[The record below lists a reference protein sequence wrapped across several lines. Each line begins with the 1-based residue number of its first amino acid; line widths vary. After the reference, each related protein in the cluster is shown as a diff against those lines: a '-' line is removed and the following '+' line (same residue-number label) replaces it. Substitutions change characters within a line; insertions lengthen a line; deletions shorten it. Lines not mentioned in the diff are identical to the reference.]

1 MYVYVLQ
8 EVSRGHSIPEQE
20 QHGRRSESF
29 NLRSSQFKIC
39 FMAQQQAITYQYDL
53 FSETGQEVDR
63 PYDKSEAVRGAQS
76 AKALQVKEA
85 GEQGRALAPDLMGA
99 ILCHSNIKQA
109 YKQVKQNKGVAGIDQ
124 IAVGEFAVW
133 YAEDGKSLLGK
144 LYNGTYQPQGV
155 KQVEIPKPN
164 GGKRKLG
171 IPTVTDRIIQQA
183 IAQVLSPI
191 YEQKFSDHS
200 YGFRPN
206 RSAHQALRKGCGYVE
221 SGRTV
226 VIDMDLKTFFDVV
239 NHDRLMYRL
248 SETIGDKTLLRLI
261 RKYLQSG
268 ILIDGVVSQRTEGTP
283 QGSPLSPLLSN
294 IVLDELDKELERRG
308 HKFVRY
314 ADDCNI
320 YVRSQTAGERVMES
334 ITGFIESKLK
344 LLVNKDK
351 SQVCEVNQT
360 KFLGYTIEK
369 DGNLTIA
376 EKSIERFKEKVRS
389 ITKRNR
395 GVKFEQVIAELV
407 PVMRGWL
414 NYFRYARC
422 KRVLKNLDSWIRRK
436 LRCYRL
442 KQCKRVITLQ
452 RFLERQGVESWQS
465 WILAL
470 SGKGHWCKSGCPQ
483 AHQAL
488 NNKWFDA
495 AGLYNLTLNY
505 DRLNN

>member
-1 MYVYVLQ
+1 
-8 EVSRGHSIPEQE
+8 
-20 QHGRRSESF
+20 
-29 NLRSSQFKIC
+29 
-39 FMAQQQAITYQYDL
+39 MAQQQDITYQYDL
-53 FSETGQEVDR
+53 FNQTGQDVIR
-63 PYDKSEAVRGAQS
+63 PFATGEAVSGTES
-76 AKALQVKEA
+76 TKALQIKEA
-85 GEQGRALAPDLMGA
+85 GEQERALTHDLMGA

-124 IAVGEFAVW
+124 MPVGEFAVW
-133 YAEDGKSLLGK
+133 YAANGEILLSQ
-144 LYNGTYQPQGV
+144 LHNGTYEPQGV

-191 YEQKFSDHS
+191 YERKFSDHS

-206 RSAHQALRKGCGYVE
+206 RSAHQALKKGSEYVE
-221 SGRTV
+221 QGRKIV
-226 VIDMDLKTFFDVV
+226 VDMDLKTFFDVV

-248 SETIGDKTLLRLI
+248 STTIGDKTLLGLI

-268 ILIDGVVSQRTEGTP
+268 IMVDGVVSQRTEGTP

-294 IVLDELDKELERRG
+294 IVLDELDEELERRG

-320 YVRSQTAGERVMES
+320 YVRSQVAGERVMES
-334 ITGFIESKLK
+334 VSNFIENKLK
-344 LLVNKDK
+344 LIVNREK

-360 KFLGYTIEK
+360 KFLGYTIQK
-369 DGNLTIA
+369 DGNLSIA
-376 EKSIERFKEKVRS
+376 IKSVERFKEKVRN

-395 GVKFEQVIAELV
+395 GVKFEQVIAELI

-414 NYFRYARC
+414 NYFHKARC
-422 KRVLKNLDSWIRRK
+422 KSLLKNLDSWIRRK

-442 KQCKRVITLQ
+442 KQCKRTITLQ
-452 RFLERQGVESWQS
+452 QFLKSRGVDTWQT

-470 SGKGHWCKSGCPQ
+470 SGKGHWRKSGCPQ
-483 AHQAL
+483 VQQAL
-488 NNKWFDA
+488 SNKWFDEV
-495 AGLYNLTLNY
+495 GLYNLTLNY
-505 DRLNN
+505 EKLNG

>member
-1 MYVYVLQ
+1 MAHQQ
-8 EVSRGHSIPEQE
+8 E
-20 QHGRRSESF
+20 
-29 NLRSSQFKIC
+29 
-39 FMAQQQAITYQYDL
+39 ITYQYDL
-53 FSETGQEVDR
+53 FNQTGEDVIRPFGKSETV
-63 PYDKSEAVRGAQS
+63 SGAQPT
-76 AKALQVKEA
+76 KALQVKEA
-85 GEQGRALAPDLMGA
+85 GEQERALTHDLMGA
-99 ILCHSNIKQA
+99 ILCHSNIRQA

-124 IAVGEFAVW
+124 MPVGEFAAW
-133 YAEDGKSLLGK
+133 YADNGENLLSE

-191 YEQKFSDHS
+191 YERKFSDHS

-206 RSAHQALRKGCGYVE
+206 RSAHQALKKGSEYVE
-221 SGRTV
+221 SGRSIV
-226 VIDMDLKTFFDVV
+226 VDLDLKTFFDVV

-248 SETIGDKTLLRLI
+248 SITIGDKTLLGLI

-268 ILIDGVVSQRTEGTP
+268 IMVDGVVSQRTEGTP

-294 IVLDELDKELERRG
+294 IVLDELDEELERRG

-320 YVRSQTAGERVMES
+320 YVRSQAAGERVMES
-334 ITGFIESKLK
+334 VSNFIENKLK
-344 LLVNKDK
+344 LIVNKEK

-360 KFLGYTIEK
+360 KFLGYTIQR
-369 DGNLTIA
+369 DGNLSIA
-376 EKSIERFKEKVRS
+376 KKSIDRFKEKIRS

-395 GVKFEQVIAELV
+395 GVKFEQVIKELI

-422 KRVLKNLDSWIRRK
+422 KSLLKNLDSWIRRK

-442 KQCKRVITLQ
+442 KQCKRTITLQ
-452 RFLERQGVESWQS
+452 QFLKSRGVDTWQS

-470 SGKGHWCKSGCPQ
+470 SGKGHWRKSGCPQ
-483 AHQAL
+483 TQQAM
-488 NNKWFDA
+488 NNKWFDEV
-495 AGLYNLTLNY
+495 GLYNLTLNY
-505 DRLNN
+505 EKLNN

>member
-1 MYVYVLQ
+1 MAHQQ
-8 EVSRGHSIPEQE
+8 E
-20 QHGRRSESF
+20 
-29 NLRSSQFKIC
+29 
-39 FMAQQQAITYQYDL
+39 ITYQYDL
-53 FSETGQEVDR
+53 FNQTGEDVIRPFGKSETV
-63 PYDKSEAVRGAQS
+63 SGAQPT
-76 AKALQVKEA
+76 KALQVKEA
-85 GEQGRALAPDLMGA
+85 GEQERALTHDLMGA
-99 ILCHSNIKQA
+99 ILCHSNIRQA

-124 IAVGEFAVW
+124 MPVGEFAAW
-133 YAEDGKSLLGK
+133 YADNGENLLSE

-191 YEQKFSDHS
+191 YERKFSDHS

-206 RSAHQALRKGCGYVE
+206 RSAHQALKKGSEYVE
-221 SGRTV
+221 SGRSIV
-226 VIDMDLKTFFDVV
+226 VDLDLKTFFDVV

-248 SETIGDKTLLRLI
+248 SITIGDKTLLGLI

-268 ILIDGVVSQRTEGTP
+268 IMVDGVVSQRTEGTP

-294 IVLDELDKELERRG
+294 IVLDELDEELERRG

-320 YVRSQTAGERVMES
+320 YVRSQAAGERVMES
-334 ITGFIESKLK
+334 VSNFIENKLK
-344 LLVNKDK
+344 LIVNKEK

-360 KFLGYTIEK
+360 KFLGYTIQR
-369 DGNLTIA
+369 DGNLSIA
-376 EKSIERFKEKVRS
+376 KKSIDRFKEKIRS

-395 GVKFEQVIAELV
+395 GIKFEQVIKELI

-422 KRVLKNLDSWIRRK
+422 KSLLKNLDSWIRRK

-442 KQCKRVITLQ
+442 KQCKRTITLQ
-452 RFLERQGVESWQS
+452 QFLKAEV
-465 WILAL
+465 
-470 SGKGHWCKSGCPQ
+470 
-483 AHQAL
+483 
-488 NNKWFDA
+488 
-495 AGLYNLTLNY
+495 LTLGKVGF
-505 DRLNN
+505 

>member
-1 MYVYVLQ
+1 
-8 EVSRGHSIPEQE
+8 
-20 QHGRRSESF
+20 
-29 NLRSSQFKIC
+29 
-39 FMAQQQAITYQYDL
+39 MAQQQDITYQYDL
-53 FSETGQEVDR
+53 FNQTGQDVIR
-63 PYDKSEAVRGAQS
+63 PFATGEAVSGTES
-76 AKALQVKEA
+76 TKALQIKEA
-85 GEQGRALAPDLMGA
+85 GGQERALTHDLMGA

-124 IAVGEFAVW
+124 MPVGEFAVW
-133 YAEDGKSLLGK
+133 YAANGEILLSQ
-144 LYNGTYQPQGV
+144 LHNGTYEPQGV

-191 YEQKFSDHS
+191 YERKFSDHS

-206 RSAHQALRKGCGYVE
+206 RSAHQALKKGSEYVSE
-221 SGRTV
+221 GRVIV
-226 VIDMDLKTFFDVV
+226 VDMDLKTFFDVV

-248 SETIGDKTLLRLI
+248 STTIGDKTLLGLI

-268 ILIDGVVSQRTEGTP
+268 IMVDGVVSQRTEGTP

-294 IVLDELDKELERRG
+294 IILDELDEELERRG

-320 YVRSQTAGERVMES
+320 YVRSQVAGERVMES
-334 ITGFIESKLK
+334 VSNFIENKLK
-344 LLVNKDK
+344 LIVNREK

-360 KFLGYTIEK
+360 KFLGYTIQK
-369 DGNLTIA
+369 DGNLSIA
-376 EKSIERFKEKVRS
+376 IKSVERFKEKVRN

-395 GVKFEQVIAELV
+395 GVKFEQVIAELI

-414 NYFRYARC
+414 NYFHKARC
-422 KRVLKNLDSWIRRK
+422 KSLLKNLDSWIRRK

-442 KQCKRVITLQ
+442 KQCKRTITLQ
-452 RFLERQGVESWQS
+452 QFLKSRGVDTWQT

-470 SGKGHWCKSGCPQ
+470 SGKGHWRKSGCPQ
-483 AHQAL
+483 VQQAL
-488 NNKWFDA
+488 SNKWFDEV
-495 AGLYNLTLNY
+495 GLYNLTLNY
-505 DRLNN
+505 EKLNS

>member
-1 MYVYVLQ
+1 
-8 EVSRGHSIPEQE
+8 
-20 QHGRRSESF
+20 
-29 NLRSSQFKIC
+29 
-39 FMAQQQAITYQYDL
+39 MAQQQEITYQLDL
-53 FSETGQEVDR
+53 FNGQVEEVIRPYATSET
-63 PYDKSEAVRGAQS
+63 VRGAQTI
-76 AKALQVKEA
+76 KALQVKEA
-85 GEQGRALAPDLMGA
+85 GEQERALTQNLMGA

-109 YKQVKQNKGVAGIDQ
+109 YRQVKQNKGVAGIDQ
-124 IAVGEFAVW
+124 IAVGDFSAW
-133 YAEDGKSLLGK
+133 YAENGETLLSR
-144 LYNGTYQPQGV
+144 LYKGTYQPQGV

-183 IAQVLSPI
+183 IAQVLIPI
-191 YEQKFSDHS
+191 YERKFSDHS

-206 RSAHQALRKGCGYVE
+206 RSAHQALRKGSEYAEQGKYF
-221 SGRTV
+221 V
-226 VIDMDLKTFFDVV
+226 VDMDLKTFFDVV

-248 SETIGDKTLLRLI
+248 SLTIGDKTLLGLI

-268 ILIDGVVSQRTEGTP
+268 IMVDGVVSQRTEGTP

-294 IVLDELDKELERRG
+294 IVLDELDKELESRG

-320 YVRSQTAGERVMES
+320 YVRSQAAGERVMES
-334 ITGFIESKLK
+334 VSNFIESKLK

-360 KFLGYTIEK
+360 KFLGYTIQK
-369 DGNLTIA
+369 DGNLSIA
-376 EKSIERFKEKVRS
+376 KKSIDRFKEKVRS

-395 GVKFEQVIAELV
+395 GVKLEQLIAELA

-414 NYFRYARC
+414 NYFHHARC
-422 KRVLKNLDSWIRRK
+422 KRLLENLDGWIRRK

-452 RFLERQGVESWQS
+452 QFLKSRGVETWQS

-483 AHQAL
+483 MHQAL
-488 NNKWFDA
+488 GNKWFEEI
-495 AGLYNLTLNY
+495 GLYNLSSNYEKLNS
-505 DRLNN
+505 

>member
-1 MYVYVLQ
+1 
-8 EVSRGHSIPEQE
+8 
-20 QHGRRSESF
+20 
-29 NLRSSQFKIC
+29 
-39 FMAQQQAITYQYDL
+39 MAQQQVITYQYDL

-63 PYDKSEAVRGAQS
+63 PFGKSEAARGAQP

-85 GEQGRALAPDLMGA
+85 GGQGQALAPDLMGA
-99 ILCHSNIKQA
+99 ILSHSNIKQA
-109 YKQVKQNKGVAGIDQ
+109 YKQVKRNKGVAGIDQ
-124 IAVGEFAVW
+124 MAVDEFAVW
-133 YAEDGKSLLGK
+133 YAEHGNSLLSK

-206 RSAHQALRKGCGYVE
+206 RSAHQALKKGCGYVE
-221 SGRTV
+221 LGSTV
-226 VIDMDLKTFFDVV
+226 VVDMDLKTFFDVV

-268 ILIDGVVSQRTEGTP
+268 IMVDGVVSQRTEGTP

-320 YVRSQTAGERVMES
+320 YVRSQAAGERVMES
-334 ITGFIESKLK
+334 ISNFIESKLK
-344 LLVNKDK
+344 LHVNKDK

-360 KFLGYTIEK
+360 KFLGYTIQK
-369 DGNLTIA
+369 DGNLSIA
-376 EKSIERFKEKVRS
+376 KESIERFKEKVCS

-395 GVKFEQVIAELV
+395 GIKFEQVIAELV

-414 NYFRYARC
+414 NYFHHARC
-422 KRVLKNLDSWIRRK
+422 KGLLKNLDSWIRRK

-452 RFLERQGVESWQS
+452 RFLERQGVESRQS

-470 SGKGHWCKSGCPQ
+470 SGKGHWRKSGCPQ

-495 AGLYNLTLNY
+495 IGLYNLTLNY
-505 DRLNN
+505 ERLNN

>member
-1 MYVYVLQ
+1 
-8 EVSRGHSIPEQE
+8 
-20 QHGRRSESF
+20 
-29 NLRSSQFKIC
+29 
-39 FMAQQQAITYQYDL
+39 MAQQQEITYQYDL
-53 FSETGQEVDR
+53 FKQTGLDVIR
-63 PYDKSEAVRGAQS
+63 PFAKSEAVIGALPT
-76 AKALQVKEA
+76 KALQVKEA
-85 GEQGRALAPDLMGA
+85 GEQERALTHDLMGA

-124 IAVGEFAVW
+124 IPVGEFAVW
-133 YAEDGKSLLGK
+133 YAENGESLLSK
-144 LYNGTYQPQGV
+144 LYNGIYQPQGV

-191 YEQKFSDHS
+191 YERKFSDHS
-200 YGFRPN
+200 YGFRPK
-206 RSAHQALRKGCGYVE
+206 RSAYQALKKGSGYAE
-221 SGRTV
+221 MGRTIV
-226 VIDMDLKTFFDVV
+226 VDMDLKTFFDVV

-248 SETIGDKTLLRLI
+248 SLTIGDKTLLGLI

-268 ILIDGVVSQRTEGTP
+268 IMVDGIVSQRTEGTP

-320 YVRSQTAGERVMES
+320 YVRSQEAGERVMES
-334 ITGFIESKLK
+334 IAGFIESKLK
-344 LLVNKDK
+344 LIVNKEK

-360 KFLGYTIEK
+360 KFLGYTIQK
-369 DGNLTIA
+369 DGYLSIA
-376 EKSIERFKEKVRS
+376 KKSIDRFKEKVRS

-395 GVKFEQVIAELV
+395 GIKFEQVIAELIS
-407 PVMRGWL
+407 VMRGWL
-414 NYFRYARC
+414 NYFQHARC
-422 KRVLKNLDSWIRRK
+422 KSLLEKLDSWIRRK

-442 KQCKRVITLQ
+442 KQCKRTITLQ
-452 RFLERQGVESWQS
+452 QFLKSRGVDTWHSWT
-465 WILAL
+465 LAL
-470 SGKGHWCKSGCPQ
+470 SGVGHWRKSGCPQ

-488 NNKWFDA
+488 SIKWFDEV
-495 AGLYNLTLNY
+495 GLYNLTLNY
-505 DRLNN
+505 EKLNN

>member
-1 MYVYVLQ
+1 MT
-8 EVSRGHSIPEQE
+8 
-20 QHGRRSESF
+20 
-29 NLRSSQFKIC
+29 
-39 FMAQQQAITYQYDL
+39 QQQDITYQYDL
-53 FSETGQEVDR
+53 FTQTGQDVIR
-63 PYDKSEAVRGAQS
+63 PFVNSEAVTGAVS
-76 AKALQVKEA
+76 TTALQVKEA
-85 GEQGRALAPDLMGA
+85 GEQARALAPDLMGA
-99 ILCHSNIKQA
+99 VLCHSNIKQA

-124 IAVGEFAVW
+124 MPVGEFAAW
-133 YAEDGKSLLGK
+133 YAENGEILLSK
-144 LYNGTYQPQGV
+144 LSNGSYQPQGV

-164 GGKRKLG
+164 GGKRRLG
-171 IPTVTDRIIQQA
+171 IPTVTDRVIQQA
-183 IAQVLSPI
+183 IAQVLSPV
-191 YEQKFSDHS
+191 YERKFSDHS

-206 RSAHQALRKGCGYVE
+206 RSAHQALRKGREYVE
-221 SGRTV
+221 SGRIIV
-226 VIDMDLKTFFDVV
+226 VDLDLKTFFDVV

-248 SETIGDKTLLRLI
+248 SQTISDKTLLGLI

-268 ILIDGVVSQRTEGTP
+268 IMVDGVVSQRTEGTP

-334 ITGFIESKLK
+334 ISNFIGSKLK
-344 LLVNKDK
+344 LIVNREK

-360 KFLGYTIEK
+360 KFLGYTIQK
-369 DGNLTIA
+369 DGNLSIA
-376 EKSIERFKEKVRS
+376 TKSIDRFKEKVRS

-395 GVKFEQVIAELV
+395 GVSFGQIVSELT
-407 PVMRGWL
+407 PVLRGWL
-414 NYFRYARC
+414 NYFHHARC
-422 KRVLKNLDSWIRRK
+422 RSLLRNLDSWIRRK

-442 KQCKRVITLQ
+442 KQCKRTITLQ
-452 RFLERQGVESWQS
+452 RFLESQGVDSWQS

-470 SGKGHWCKSGCPQ
+470 SGKGHWRKSGCPQ

-488 NNKWFDA
+488 SNKWFDEV
-495 AGLYNLTLNY
+495 GLYNLTLNY